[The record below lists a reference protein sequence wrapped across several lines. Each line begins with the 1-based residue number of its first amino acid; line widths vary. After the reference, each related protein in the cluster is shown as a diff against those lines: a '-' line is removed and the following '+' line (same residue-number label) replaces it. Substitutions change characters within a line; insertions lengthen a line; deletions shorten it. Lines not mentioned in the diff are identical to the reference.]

1 MLSAMGN
8 PLVHTM
14 EAQFHGAANAAT
26 LRKLHATR
34 DWNGLLE
41 YALLL
46 ADSEAS
52 QRSQIK
58 WLAAEAMQQSSG
70 ISQWHMDA
78 AKELLAGRY

>member
-1 MLSAMGN
+1 MGN

-14 EAQFHGAANAAT
+14 EARFHGAANASA
-26 LRKLHATR
+26 LRELHAKG

-46 ADSEAS
+46 AELEAS

-58 WLAAEAMQQSSG
+58 WLTNEAAANLCLPLRQNQNYND
-70 ISQWHMDA
+70 Q
-78 AKELLAGRY
+78 